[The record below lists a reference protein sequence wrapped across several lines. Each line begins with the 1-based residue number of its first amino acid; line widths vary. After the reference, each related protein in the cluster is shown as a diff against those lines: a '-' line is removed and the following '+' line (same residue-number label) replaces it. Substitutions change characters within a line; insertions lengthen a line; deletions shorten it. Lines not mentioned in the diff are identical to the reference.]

1 MSLRARLIVAV
12 LVLLMTM
19 GATGALLTA
28 TQRRFQI
35 DQLDGQLQA
44 AAFSLSHLPAFLDP
58 NVPVAAP
65 GQALGPAVDAGTL
78 ADFWVGEVTADGK
91 VVGRVQPRVGAS
103 SPVVDGTE
111 ARRAATSKAGFTS
124 TNTGDS
130 SGFRMASATLGDTGR
145 VIVIGLP
152 LSTIDDATLQLVR
165 DLVFGAIAM
174 MSVMAVLGWWIWH
187 LGLRPIGRMTEAAE
201 AIRQGDL
208 DRRVVDV
215 PAHTE
220 AGRLADAFNMML
232 DERIAVENRLR
243 RFVGD
248 ASHELRTPLTTIKGY
263 MGLYSRGALADPELL
278 HDAMRRI
285 QKESGRMT
293 GLVDDLL
300 LLARLDQVEALE
312 IGRVDLALLLHD
324 AASDAAA
331 VDPERQVVIDV
342 PSPLVIRADEDR
354 LRQVVGAL
362 VTNAMMHTPSSAGLH
377 LAALTKPGSSGSAGA
392 EPGTVVIEVADGGP
406 GMPPEIAAHAFERFY
421 RGDPARSRN
430 RGGSGLGLAIVD
442 SIVGAHGGTVELE
455 SSITYGTRVRIAL
468 TAPSA

>member
-1 MSLRARLIVAV
+1 MSLRTRLIVAV

-19 GATGALLTA
+19 GATGVLLTA

-35 DQLDGQLQA
+35 EQLDGQLQA

-58 NVPVAAP
+58 NVPAAAP
-65 GQALGPAVDAGTL
+65 GQPLGPAGDAGTL
-78 ADFWVGEVTADGK
+78 ADFWVGEVSATGTVIA
-91 VVGRVQPRVGAS
+91 RVQPRVGAS
-103 SPVVDGTE
+103 SPIIDGVE
-111 ARRAATSKAGFTS
+111 ARGASMSKAGFTS
-124 TNTGDS
+124 VDTGDS
-130 SGFRMASATLGDTGR
+130 SLFRMASATLGDTGR

-152 LSTIDDATLQLVR
+152 LSTIDDATVQLVR
-165 DLVFGAIAM
+165 DLSLGAIAM
-174 MSVMAVLGWWIWH
+174 VAVMAVLGWWIWH

-201 AIRQGDL
+201 AIRRGDL

-232 DERIAVENRLR
+232 DERIAVECRLR

-300 LLARLDQVEALE
+300 LLARLDQVEALDL
-312 IGRVDLALLLHD
+312 GRVDLALLLHD

-331 VDPERQVVIDV
+331 VDPDRHVVLDV
-342 PSPLVIRADEDR
+342 PDPWLITADENR

-362 VTNAMMHTPSSAGLH
+362 VTNAMVHTPSSAGLCLRSAADEGPGA
-377 LAALTKPGSSGSAGA
+377 LAGGGAG
-392 EPGTVVIEVADGGP
+392 VVIEIADNGP
-406 GMPPEIAAHAFERFY
+406 GMAPEVAAHAFERFY
-421 RGDPARSRN
+421 RGDASRTRH
-430 RGGSGLGLAIVD
+430 RGGTGLGLAIVE
-442 SIVGAHGGTVELE
+442 SIVTAHGGTVQLE
-455 SSITYGTRVRIAL
+455 SSVAGGTRVRIMLA
-468 TAPSA
+468 T